1 MRQTYN
7 DSLDNAVRKMF
18 NVNRDYID
26 QEINRLGTPSH
37 RDTKYRRGGML
48 DFGARQMM
56 NLTGEGDYAIV
67 GLTVTSSVVGP

>member
-7 DSLDNAVRKMF
+7 DDLDNTVRKMF
-18 NVNRDYID
+18 NVNRDYIN

-48 DFGARQMM
+48 DFGARQML
-56 NLTGEGDYAIV
+56 NLTGEGNFAIV
-67 GLTVTSSVVGP
+67 GFTTTSPVVGA